1 MKKSELL
8 RSIRSDSSA
17 FVDRHLPASAQAELQ
32 RLIGERRCEVDVDTF
47 LMFASIR
54 ESLGRSGAGNR
65 QTDREASEIMALLCV
80 GDA

>member
-17 FVDRHLPASAQAELQ
+17 FVDRHLPAGAQAELQ

-54 ESLGRSGAGNR
+54 GSLGRSGTGNR